1 MKSIHPLQSPLL
13 TLALAG
19 LGSLSVT
26 SALAQEGG
34 YYYGGLAIGQ
44 SRAKVD
50 EQGIAARQLGAGV
63 TTTTIT
69 SDKRDTGYKLFGGYQ
84 INRNLALEAGYF
96 SLGRFGLNST
106 TTPAGTLAAQ
116 FKVQGLNLDLVGGI
130 PISERFS
137 VLGRVG
143 AQLART
149 SDNFSGT
156 GAVVVTTPHPSK
168 RETNLKLGAGLQYA
182 VSPSFLVRTELEH
195 YRLNDA
201 VGQHFSANLISV
213 SLVFPFGRS
222 PGPAPRAMATPS
234 GYSTAALVTTP
245 RAPTP
250 YVASTVIAEP
260 TVVPVAYIAPARQ
273 KVSFSAESLFTFD
286 QSTLRPEGKSALDNF
301 ARELTGTDFD
311 LITVEGHTDR
321 LGSQEYNQKLAL
333 QRADAVKTYLVET
346 ARIES
351 SKITVLSKSEN
362 DPVTHPGDCKGN
374 QANPKLIACL
384 QPDRRVEIEV
394 TASR

>member
-1 MKSIHPLQSPLL
+1 
-13 TLALAG
+13 
-19 LGSLSVT
+19 
-26 SALAQEGG
+26 
-34 YYYGGLAIGQ
+34 
-44 SRAKVD
+44 
-50 EQGIAARQLGAGV
+50 
-63 TTTTIT
+63 
-69 SDKRDTGYKLFGGYQ
+69 
-84 INRNLALEAGYF
+84 
-96 SLGRFGLNST
+96 
-106 TTPAGTLAAQ
+106 
-116 FKVQGLNLDLVGGI
+116 
-130 PISERFS
+130 
-137 VLGRVG
+137 
-143 AQLART
+143 
-149 SDNFSGT
+149 
-156 GAVVVTTPHPSK
+156 
-168 RETNLKLGAGLQYA
+168 
-182 VSPSFLVRTELEH
+182 
-195 YRLNDA
+195 
-201 VGQHFSANLISV
+201 
-213 SLVFPFGRS
+213 
-222 PGPAPRAMATPS
+222 
-234 GYSTAALVTTP
+234 
-245 RAPTP
+245 
-250 YVASTVIAEP
+250 VASTVIAEP

-362 DPVTHPGDCKGN
+362 DPVTQPGDCKGN